1 MNLAGKKILLGVS
14 GGIAAYK
21 SCELLRLLQKKGAE
35 VRVCMTDAATQ
46 FVAPLTFASLSKCPV
61 YLKNGAVEA
70 RPFQHIDFPRW
81 ADLYLVV
88 PATANVIGKFVYGI
102 GDDPVSLCFMSC
114 TCPRFVAPA
123 MNVAMYNSP
132 AVKRN
137 LETLRSFED
146 TFVLESPAG
155 ELACG
160 EVGKGRLLEPAQI
173 VAYLERFEA
182 RGTRLENASER
193 RPGGDGG
200 EGLPLASAAR
210 ASSATPS
217 SGHIPQ
223 RPELQKC
230 SAPKLSEA
238 AQYLQETALQDLPAS
253 AQSEATSKLSDLI
266 PQSGEAAPRKVLIT
280 AGRTE
285 EAIDPVRYISNRSS
299 GKTAVAIAATFLAN
313 GFDVDVVAGPMEA
326 EFPGGVRVTRVR
338 SAQQMHDAVLA
349 KQSEADVLIHCAAV
363 ADYRPRFTATE
374 KIKDSRSQLILEL
387 EPNPNI
393 LRDCTAARRDAA
405 KDSRMANQVV
415 VGFALETDHF
425 KEHAA
430 EKFAKS
436 GADALLLNAPV
447 ASGSGFGFDE
457 VRYTLIR
464 PGAEIAEMKMGSK
477 IDLAQEIVDFA
488 EEKLRAVYAEN
499 GAVYAGNSAVYT
511 GNGAVYAAHSASPDA
526 NGAVSCANSA
536 SPAATDSTSSSK

>member
-35 VRVCMTDAATQ
+35 VRVCMTESATQ

-61 YLKNGAVEA
+61 YLKNGTMEA

-88 PATANVIGKFVYGI
+88 PATANVIGKFACGI
-102 GDDPVSLCFMSC
+102 ADDPVSLCFMSC
-114 TCPRFVAPA
+114 TCPRVIAPA

-137 LETLRSFED
+137 LEVLREFEN
-146 TFVLESPAG
+146 TIVLESPAG

-160 EVGKGRLLEPAQI
+160 EVGQGRLMDPSEI
-173 VAYLERFEA
+173 VAYLEGA
-182 RGTRLENASER
+182 R
-193 RPGGDGG
+193 
-200 EGLPLASAAR
+200 LPLASESCHSR
-210 ASSATPS
+210 EGGNLPASSATPS
-217 SGHIPQ
+217 PRGST
-223 RPELQKC
+223 
-230 SAPKLSEA
+230 PKTPDASVLRVNEMQP
-238 AQYLQETALQDLPAS
+238 AQDTTLPGFG
-253 AQSEATSKLSDLI
+253 K
-266 PQSGEAAPRKVLIT
+266 KVLIT

-313 GFDVDVVAGPMEA
+313 GFDVSVVAGPMEA
-326 EFPGGVRVTRVR
+326 EFPGGVHITKIR
-338 SAQQMHDAVLA
+338 SACDMHKAVLEQM
-349 KQSEADVLIHCAAV
+349 KNADVLVHCAAV
-363 ADYRPRFTATE
+363 ADYRPKVAATE

-393 LRDCTAARRDAA
+393 LRDSVAQKRAD
-405 KDSRMANQVV
+405 QVV

-430 EKFAKS
+430 EKLKKS

-447 ASGSGFGFDE
+447 AANSGFGFDE
-457 VRYTLIR
+457 VRYVLIR
-464 PGAEIAEMKMGSK
+464 ANGEIPEMKMGSK
-477 IDLAQEIVDFA
+477 IDLAQEIVDFSLD
-488 EEKLRAVYAEN
+488 KLKNA
-499 GAVYAGNSAVYT
+499 
-511 GNGAVYAAHSASPDA
+511 
-526 NGAVSCANSA
+526 
-536 SPAATDSTSSSK
+536 

>member
-1 MNLAGKKILLGVS
+1 MELAGKKILLGVS

-35 VRVCMTDAATQ
+35 VRVCMTEAATQ

-102 GDDPVSLCFMSC
+102 ADDPVSLCFMSC

-137 LETLRSFED
+137 LETLRTFED

-160 EVGKGRLLEPAQI
+160 EVGQGRLLEPAQI
-173 VAYLERFEA
+173 VEH
-182 RGTRLENASER
+182 LENY
-193 RPGGDGG
+193 
-200 EGLPLASAAR
+200 
-210 ASSATPS
+210 
-217 SGHIPQ
+217 
-223 RPELQKC
+223 ELLSTNYEKKNGTGTV
-230 SAPKLSEA
+230 PVSEA
-238 AQYLQETALQDLPAS
+238 QKFLEETARQDSLVNHNS
-253 AQSEATSKLSDLI
+253 SFVIGNST
-266 PQSGEAAPRKVLIT
+266 RRVLIT

-313 GFDVDVVAGPMEA
+313 GFDVEIVAGPMEA
-326 EFPGGVRVTRVR
+326 EFPGGVHVTRVR
-338 SAQQMHDAVLA
+338 SAQQMHDAVLE

-363 ADYRPRFTATE
+363 ADYRPKVAATE

-393 LRDCTAARRDAA
+393 LRDCIAARRNAV

-447 ASGSGFGFDE
+447 ANGSGFGFDE

-464 PGAEIAEMKMGSK
+464 QSSEIPEMKMGSK

-488 EEKLRAVYAEN
+488 VNKL
-499 GAVYAGNSAVYT
+499 G
-511 GNGAVYAAHSASPDA
+511 
-526 NGAVSCANSA
+526 VS
-536 SPAATDSTSSSK
+536 K

>member
-1 MNLAGKKILLGVS
+1 MDLAGKKILLGVS

-35 VRVCMTDAATQ
+35 VRVCMTEAATQ

-137 LETLRSFED
+137 LETLRTFED
-146 TFVLESPAG
+146 TFVMESPAG

-173 VAYLERFEA
+173 VEFLEQLKAESIKDKGMGGAVREVNGEQLIVNSEKLQESKASDKVFIQQGLHVIA
-182 RGTRLENASER
+182 RNEVTK
-193 RPGGDGG
+193 
-200 EGLPLASAAR
+200 
-210 ASSATPS
+210 
-217 SGHIPQ
+217 Q
-223 RPELQKC
+223 
-230 SAPKLSEA
+230 SEA
-238 AQYLQETALQDLPAS
+238 ARYLQETARLDLPAS
-253 AQSEATSKLSDLI
+253 AQSKATSKRSDLM
-266 PQSGEAAPRKVLIT
+266 PQSGAPSFRVLIT

-326 EFPGGVRVTRVR
+326 EFPGGVHVTRVR
-338 SAQQMHDAVLA
+338 SAQEMHDAVLA

-363 ADYRPRFTATE
+363 ADYRPKVVSTE

-387 EPNPNI
+387 KPNPNI
-393 LRDCTAARRDAA
+393 LRDCTAARRNAA

-430 EKFAKS
+430 EKFEKS

-447 ASGSGFGFDE
+447 ANGSGFGFDE

-464 PGAEIAEMKMGSK
+464 QSSEIPEMKMGSK

-488 EEKLRAVYAEN
+488 VDKL
-499 GAVYAGNSAVYT
+499 GA
-511 GNGAVYAAHSASPDA
+511 
-526 NGAVSCANSA
+526 
-536 SPAATDSTSSSK
+536 SK

>member
-35 VRVCMTDAATQ
+35 VRVCMTEAATQ

-61 YLKNGAVEA
+61 YLKNGVMEA

-88 PATANVIGKFVYGI
+88 PATANVIGKFACGI
-102 GDDPVSLCFMSC
+102 ADDPVSLCFMSC
-114 TCPRFVAPA
+114 TCPRVIAPA

-137 LETLRSFED
+137 LAVLREFEN
-146 TFVLESPAG
+146 TVVLESPAG
-155 ELACG
+155 VLACG
-160 EVGKGRLLEPAQI
+160 EVGQGRLMDPAEI
-173 VAYLERFEA
+173 VSYLE
-182 RGTRLENASER
+182 GAS
-193 RPGGDGG
+193 
-200 EGLPLASAAR
+200 LPLASAAC
-210 ASSATPS
+210 AASATPS
-217 SGHIPQ
+217 NGGHPRNAPVAPAIPVATDI
-223 RPELQKC
+223 PP
-230 SAPKLSEA
+230 S
-238 AQYLQETALQDLPAS
+238 QDSTFPGYG
-253 AQSEATSKLSDLI
+253 K
-266 PQSGEAAPRKVLIT
+266 KVLIT

-313 GFDVDVVAGPMEA
+313 GFDVSVVAGPMEA
-326 EFPGGVRVTRVR
+326 EFPGGVHITKIK
-338 SAQQMHDAVLA
+338 SACDMHRAVLEQMKNA
-349 KQSEADVLIHCAAV
+349 NVLVHCAAV
-363 ADYRPRFTATE
+363 ADYRPKVAATE

-393 LRDCTAARRDAA
+393 LRDSVAQKRAD
-405 KDSRMANQVV
+405 QVI

-425 KEHAA
+425 KEHAV
-430 EKFAKS
+430 EKLKKS

-447 ASGSGFGFDE
+447 AANSGFGFDE

-464 PGAEIAEMKMGSK
+464 AAVPANANAAQVEIPEMKMGSK
-477 IDLAQEIVDFA
+477 IDLAQEIVDFSLD
-488 EEKLRAVYAEN
+488 KLKNA
-499 GAVYAGNSAVYT
+499 
-511 GNGAVYAAHSASPDA
+511 
-526 NGAVSCANSA
+526 
-536 SPAATDSTSSSK
+536 

>member
-35 VRVCMTDAATQ
+35 VRVCMTEAATQ

-102 GDDPVSLCFMSC
+102 ADDPVSLCFMSC
-114 TCPRFVAPA
+114 TGPRFIAPA
-123 MNVAMYNSP
+123 MNVAMFNSP

-137 LETLRSFED
+137 LETLRSFEN
-146 TFVLESPAG
+146 TFVMDSPAG

-160 EVGKGRLLEPAQI
+160 EVGKGRLMEPAEI
-173 VAYLERFEA
+173 VEYLE
-182 RGTRLENASER
+182 ASDVILNETVTLSETKG
-193 RPGGDGG
+193 PVK
-200 EGLPLASAAR
+200 S
-210 ASSATPS
+210 
-217 SGHIPQ
+217 
-223 RPELQKC
+223 C
-230 SAPKLSEA
+230 SAQSPA
-238 AQYLQETALQDLPAS
+238 AQFLQETALQDLPAS
-253 AQSEATSKLSDLI
+253 
-266 PQSGEAAPRKVLIT
+266 GERVPHVLIT

-313 GFDVDVVAGPMEA
+313 GFDVSVVAGPMEA
-326 EFPGGVRVTRVR
+326 EFPGAVHVTKIR
-338 SAQQMHDAVLA
+338 SACDMHKAVLEQMKNA
-349 KQSEADVLIHCAAV
+349 EVLVHCAAV
-363 ADYRPRFTATE
+363 ADYRPKVAATE
-374 KIKDSRSQLILEL
+374 KIKDSRSQLVLEL

-393 LRDCTAARRDAA
+393 LRDSVAQKRAD
-405 KDSRMANQVV
+405 QVI

-430 EKFAKS
+430 EKLKKS

-447 ASGSGFGFDE
+447 AANSGFGFDE

-464 PGAEIAEMKMGSK
+464 ANSRNTQNAAEVEIPEMKMGSK
-477 IDLAQEIVDFA
+477 IDLAQEIVDFSID
-488 EEKLRAVYAEN
+488 KLKNV
-499 GAVYAGNSAVYT
+499 
-511 GNGAVYAAHSASPDA
+511 
-526 NGAVSCANSA
+526 
-536 SPAATDSTSSSK
+536 

>member
-1 MNLAGKKILLGVS
+1 MNLAGKKVLLGVS

-35 VRVCMTDAATQ
+35 VRVCMTEAATQ

-61 YLKNGAVEA
+61 YLKNGTMEA

-88 PATANVIGKFVYGI
+88 PATANVIGKFACGSA
-102 GDDPVSLCFMSC
+102 DDPVSLCFMSC
-114 TCPRFVAPA
+114 TCPRVIAPA

-137 LETLRSFED
+137 LAVLREFEN
-146 TFVLESPAG
+146 TTVLESPAG
-155 ELACG
+155 VLACG
-160 EVGKGRLLEPAQI
+160 ELGQGRLLEPAEI
-173 VAYLERFEA
+173 VAFLE
-182 RGTRLENASER
+182 TKDER
-193 RPGGDGG
+193 RKTKDIEG
-200 EGLPLASAAR
+200 ECFPLASADLSASCDSVMPDSVP
-210 ASSATPS
+210 ASVVSSASKSSSATPS
-217 SGHIPQ
+217 PRGSTPKT
-223 RPELQKC
+223 PDASVLKTAEL
-230 SAPKLSEA
+230 PP
-238 AQYLQETALQDLPAS
+238 AQDPTLPGYG
-253 AQSEATSKLSDLI
+253 K
-266 PQSGEAAPRKVLIT
+266 KVLIT

-313 GFDVDVVAGPMEA
+313 GFDVSVVAGPMEA
-326 EFPGGVRVTRVR
+326 EFPGGVHITKIK
-338 SAQQMHDAVLA
+338 SACDMHKAVLEQMKNA
-349 KQSEADVLIHCAAV
+349 NVLVHCAAV
-363 ADYRPRFTATE
+363 ADYRPKVAATE

-393 LRDCTAARRDAA
+393 LRDSVTQKRAD
-405 KDSRMANQVV
+405 QVV

-430 EKFAKS
+430 EKLKKS

-447 ASGSGFGFDE
+447 AANSGFGFDE

-464 PGAEIAEMKMGSK
+464 AAVPANANASQVEIPEMKMGSK
-477 IDLAQEIVDFA
+477 IDLAQEIVDFSLD
-488 EEKLRAVYAEN
+488 KLKNA
-499 GAVYAGNSAVYT
+499 
-511 GNGAVYAAHSASPDA
+511 
-526 NGAVSCANSA
+526 
-536 SPAATDSTSSSK
+536 

>member
-14 GGIAAYK
+14 GGIAVYK

-35 VRVCMTDAATQ
+35 VRVCMTDAATE

-88 PATANVIGKFVYGI
+88 PATANVIGKFACGI
-102 GDDPVSLCFMSC
+102 ADDPVSLCFMSC
-114 TCPRFVAPA
+114 TCPRVIAPA

-137 LETLRSFED
+137 LEILRGFED
-146 TFVLESPAG
+146 TTVLESPAG

-160 EVGKGRLLEPAQI
+160 EVGQGRLMEPAEI
-173 VAYLERFEA
+173 VKYLE
-182 RGTRLENASER
+182 GAS
-193 RPGGDGG
+193 
-200 EGLPLASAAR
+200 LPLAVAAC

-217 SGHIPQ
+217 PRGT
-223 RPELQKC
+223 
-230 SAPKLSEA
+230 APKTPA
-238 AQYLQETALQDLPAS
+238 PACPVAKDIDPTQDATLPGFG
-253 AQSEATSKLSDLI
+253 K
-266 PQSGEAAPRKVLIT
+266 KVLLT

-299 GKTAVAIAATFLAN
+299 GKTAVALASVFYAN
-313 GFDVDVVAGPMEA
+313 GFEVEVVAGPMEA
-326 EFPGGVRVTRVR
+326 KFPGGVKVTRVT
-338 SAQQMHDAVLA
+338 SARDMHDAVLERMKSA
-349 KQSEADVLIHCAAV
+349 SALVHCAAV
-363 ADYRPRFTATE
+363 ADYRPKVAATE

-393 LRDCTAARRDAA
+393 LRDSVAQKRD
-405 KDSRMANQVV
+405 DQVI

-425 KEHAA
+425 EEHAA
-430 EKFAKS
+430 EKLEKS

-447 ASGSGFGFDE
+447 AADSGFGRDC
-457 VRYTLIR
+457 VRFALVEKGK
-464 PGAEIAEMKMGSK
+464 PVPPLAMGEK
-477 IDLAQEIVDFA
+477 VDLAETILNFCL
-488 EEKLRAVYAEN
+488 ERLN
-499 GAVYAGNSAVYT
+499 G
-511 GNGAVYAAHSASPDA
+511 
-526 NGAVSCANSA
+526 
-536 SPAATDSTSSSK
+536 